1 MLQDEYNAID
11 TKIHNLK
18 DQRSDFEEKLKHT
31 SDEDDEIEY
40 KFQIMKINEK
50 LGPLEEK
57 HKILSEKLNKE
68 RKIKEQQEKEKS
80 RKEKLYKKLY
90 VTLDDKKLNEIKS
103 ELNIYQSSKDGI
115 IKELINRFS
124 TEQEIFE
131 VINGPKIS
139 ESELQKIV
147 EYIESNYDLTFT
159 GYNRG
164 TFSFEKSLYPP
175 ASTFK
180 YLNESD
186 YINYDSEHDR
196 ILDELHDDVH
206 VPNDFGFDIDVF
218 GLDEDEFINKVR
230 EARRRENQYMQQKKE
245 FERKRNNESTYKK
258 NVARYDELIAE
269 KRRMKNKK

>member
-1 MLQDEYNAID
+1 MLQDEYNAIG

-68 RKIKEQQEKEKS
+68 HKIKEQQEKEKS

-90 VTLDDKKLNEIKS
+90 VTLDDKKLNEIKK

-115 IKELINRFS
+115 IKELINQFS
-124 TEQEIFE
+124 TEQEILNA
-131 VINGPKIS
+131 ITPPKVPKAK
-139 ESELQKIV
+139 LQKTV
-147 EYIESNYDLTFT
+147 RYIESNYNMKFKEVDKNT
-159 GYNRG
+159 
-164 TFSFEKSLYPP
+164 LYFKKKLY
-175 ASTFK
+175 STPFK
-180 YLNESD
+180 NMDESD
-186 YINYDSEHDR
+186 YKDYDLEEEK
-196 ILDELHDDVH
+196 ILDELYHDSQISD
-206 VPNDFGFDIDVF
+206 DFEFSIDFSDYLEYYDFVKKIQ
-218 GLDEDEFINKVR
+218 ED
-230 EARRRENQYMQQKKE
+230 KE
-245 FERKRNNESTYKK
+245 FFNRQTDYISRKNNESTYKK